1 MSEPLRTDP
10 ADLRARASGGH
21 SSGEVDGPLS
31 AADRA
36 ARIEELLLSGLDQ
49 YFVGYYEQAINIWT
63 RVAFLERGHGRAR
76 AYIERARDA
85 LAERQR
91 QSEELL
97 HGGIAAYHSGDLEKA
112 RELLTRAVDQGGPN
126 ETALLFLQRISRAN
140 SAVDPPR
147 AERPSA
153 RRRRRVARDAEVRSS
168 RSGWVLSIAAAI
180 AVSAVII
187 LGALGVRSWI
197 VELPVAGR
205 TSDVIAGE
213 PLPLVRG
220 SEMRLARARE
230 LNARGLRHDALRLLA
245 TVDVADPLRDEA
257 SRLTADIQRGLL
269 GMAPQDSTAAS
280 ASAETP
286 ADRAGRETAR

>member
-10 ADLRARASGGH
+10 ADLRARPSGGL
-21 SSGEVDGPLS
+21 SSGGLEGPLS
-31 AADRA
+31 EADRA

-49 YFVGYYEQAINIWT
+49 YFVGHYEQAINIWT

-85 LAERQR
+85 LAEKQR

-97 HGGIAAYHSGDLEKA
+97 HGGIAAYHAGDLDKA
-112 RELLTRAVDQGGPN
+112 RDLLMSAIDQGGPN
-126 ETALLFLQRISRAN
+126 ETALLFLQRISRAS
-140 SAVDPPR
+140 SALEPRPP
-147 AERPSA
+147 ERPSA
-153 RRRRRVARDAEVRSS
+153 RRRRGAVRDSDATST
-168 RSGWVLSIAAAI
+168 RSGWVVSIAAAI
-180 AVSAVII
+180 GVSGVIV

-205 TSDVIAGE
+205 TSEVVGGE

-230 LNARGLRHDALRLLA
+230 LNARGLPHDALRLLA
-245 TVDVADPLRDEA
+245 QVDVADPLRDEA
-257 SRLTADIQRGLL
+257 DRLTADIQRGLL
-269 GMAPQDSTAAS
+269 ATASQDTTAAS
-280 ASAETP
+280 ATSRTP
-286 ADRAGRETAR
+286 VDKR

>member
-10 ADLRARASGGH
+10 SDLRARSSGGL
-21 SSGEVDGPLS
+21 DGPLS
-31 AADRA
+31 EADRA

-49 YFVGYYEQAINIWT
+49 YFVGHYEQAINIWT

-85 LAERQR
+85 LAEKQR

-97 HGGIAAYHSGDLEKA
+97 HSGIAAYHAGDLEKA
-112 RELLTRAVDQGGPN
+112 RDLLTRAVDQGGPN
-126 ETALLFLQRISRAN
+126 ETALLFLQRISRA
-140 SAVDPPR
+140 SIAVEPARP
-147 AERPSA
+147 ERPS
-153 RRRRRVARDAEVRSS
+153 RRRRRTVRDADVPSP
-168 RSGWVLSIAAAI
+168 RSGWVPSMAAAI
-180 AVSAVII
+180 AASAVII
-187 LGALGVRSWI
+187 LGALAVRSWL

-205 TSDVIAGE
+205 VSEVKAGE

-230 LNARGLRHDALRLLA
+230 LNARGLPHDALRLLA
-245 TVDVADPLRDEA
+245 QVDVADPLRDEA
-257 SRLTADIQRGLL
+257 NRLTADIQRGLL

-280 ASAETP
+280 AFVATP
-286 ADRAGRETAR
+286 ADKAVGETAR